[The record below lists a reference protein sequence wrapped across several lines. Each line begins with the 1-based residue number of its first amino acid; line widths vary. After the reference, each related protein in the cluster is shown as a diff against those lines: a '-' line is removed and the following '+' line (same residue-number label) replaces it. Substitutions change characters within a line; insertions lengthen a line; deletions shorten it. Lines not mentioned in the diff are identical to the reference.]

1 MSKDNTPNGQAK
13 AAEAMP
19 SIDCEQLAGFLFPSA
34 GTTWIERTLFEFINS
49 PHFASVARDLG
60 YWKIKKDGETVQDTV
75 MLPVIPLRDY
85 EALEASLKAKDEE
98 IAGLKAARSY
108 KNVLKRDNNA
118 LREQLAAAKEQLSL
132 EMKASDDFEEGLI
145 KSQLENDALKAQLKA
160 VTSQLEFA
168 QEKLGRANKWA
179 KAHGCMVWLNDAP
192 DMPMAQVTS
201 YSHQSKGEGV

>member
-85 EALEASLKAKDEE
+85 KALEASLKAKDEE
-98 IAGLKAARSY
+98 IAETK
-108 KNVLKRDNNA
+108 
-118 LREQLAAAKEQLSL
+118 QL
-132 EMKASDDFEEGLI
+132 
-145 KSQLENDALKAQLKA
+145 LKA
-160 VTSQLEFA
+160 VTSQLDDAMHIIVSYER
-168 QEKLGRANKWA
+168 GT
-179 KAHGCMVWLNDAP
+179 NDEITDEALKNLRK
-192 DMPMAQVTS
+192 QIS
-201 YSHQSKGEGV
+201 LQSKGECV